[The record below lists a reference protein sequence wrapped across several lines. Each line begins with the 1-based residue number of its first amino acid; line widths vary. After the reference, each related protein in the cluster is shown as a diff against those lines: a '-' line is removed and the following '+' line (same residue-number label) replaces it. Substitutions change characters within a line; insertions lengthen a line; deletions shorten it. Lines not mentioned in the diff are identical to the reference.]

1 MKLTLST
8 FPRPVFL
15 RRKLLSRSLMVAFA
29 FAGSVAA
36 QNLPTLGDTARED
49 LSPIQERKIGE
60 QIMYSVRRDPA
71 YLDDAPTMEYLNKL
85 GSRLLEKHPD
95 ARGEANY
102 DFQFFAVRD
111 NTLNAFAFPGGFIG
125 FHSALILTAQTESEL
140 ASVMGH
146 EIGHVAQRHI
156 ARGIGGQKQDAF
168 IPIASLLLA
177 ILAARSN
184 ADAATAVLLGGQ
196 GIAVQRQLSFSREA
210 EREADRIGF
219 QYLKDADFDT
229 YGMEAFFGR
238 LQTAYRNYS
247 DNIPPYL
254 RSHPLTGERIADI
267 QNRNI
272 GQRYKQR
279 IDPLDFYLTQARVRV
294 IQDTSFQGLSDAKI
308 FFESQSKAI
317 NIEARV
323 AAQYGLAFI
332 ALKQMEYGKALSL
345 WRESQQ
351 QVAQSAQ
358 LKHWLTENSAFASL
372 EIDIHLANHQPELA
386 LQAAKQALRDVPLS
400 RGLAYQY
407 VDALL
412 ANDQTEQA
420 AAYLRDQVSLYRSD
434 SKLYNEL
441 AKIYATQG
449 KQAAQH
455 LALAEAYAIDG
466 NTEAALLQLDI
477 ARREKDVQYYD
488 LSVIDARERE
498 WKERRVD
505 EIAEE
510 KKRLRLGSVGLS
522 VSAGASAAKAE
533 NKDGTRVQSANDNAP
548 WPQGSNS
555 LWNNN
560 RAGSWLDQTLRPRTE
575 LPESRIPASR

>member
-1 MKLTLST
+1 MIA
-8 FPRPVFL
+8 
-15 RRKLLSRSLMVAFA
+15 AFG
-29 FAGSVAA
+29 FVGSVAA

-49 LSPIQERKIGE
+49 LSPVQERKIGE

-71 YLDDAPTMEYLNKL
+71 YLDDAPTIEYLNKL
-85 GSRLLEKHPD
+85 GNRLLEKHPD

-111 NTLNAFAFPGGFIG
+111 GTLNAFAFPGGFIG

-168 IPIASLLLA
+168 IPIASLILA
-177 ILAARSN
+177 VLAARSN
-184 ADAATAVLLGGQ
+184 TDAATALLLGGQ
-196 GIAVQRQLSFSREA
+196 GLAIQRQLSFSREA
-210 EREADRIGF
+210 EREADRIGYQF
-219 QYLKDADFDT
+219 LKDADFDT

-238 LQTAYRNYS
+238 LQNAYRNYS

-254 RSHPLTGERIADI
+254 RSHPVTGERIADI

-294 IQDTSFQGLSDAKI
+294 LQDATFQGLSDAKI

-317 NIEARV
+317 NVEARI
-323 AAQYGLAFI
+323 AAQYGLAFT
-332 ALKQMEYGKALSL
+332 ALKQLEYDKALNL
-345 WRESQQ
+345 LRETVQQ
-351 QVAQSAQ
+351 IAQSPQ
-358 LKHWLTENSAFASL
+358 LKHWLKESSAFASL
-372 EIDIHLANHQPELA
+372 EIDIHLANKQPALA
-386 LQAAKQALRDVPLS
+386 LKAAKQALQDVPLS

-412 ANDQTEQA
+412 ANQLTEEA
-420 AAYLRDQVSLYRSD
+420 AVFLRDQVSLYRSD

-449 KQAAQH
+449 KQALQH
-455 LALAEAYAIDG
+455 VALAEAYAIDG

-510 KKRLRLGSVGLS
+510 KKRLRLSGFSF
-522 VSAGASAAKAE
+522 SAGS
-533 NKDGTRVQSANDNAP
+533 NNGSQDANDKARTIDGDKNNNRNQNGSSLDGNG
-548 WPQGSNS
+548 WIYGGSNYGNS
-555 LWNNN
+555 LFNN
-560 RAGSWLDQTLRPRTE
+560 RAGNWLDNSLRPRAD
-575 LPESRIPASR
+575 LPDSRIPASK

>member
-1 MKLTLST
+1 LW
-8 FPRPVFL
+8 RGV
-15 RRKLLSRSLMVAFA
+15 VAA
-29 FAGSVAA
+29 FGFVGSVAA

-49 LSPIQERKIGE
+49 LSPVQERKIGE
-60 QIMYSVRRDPA
+60 QIMYSVRRDSA
-71 YLDDAPTMEYLNKL
+71 YLDDAPTIEYLNKL
-85 GSRLLEKHPD
+85 GNRLLEKHPD

-111 NTLNAFAFPGGFIG
+111 GTLNAFAFPGGFIG

-156 ARGIGGQKQDAF
+156 ARGIGGQKQDAL
-168 IPIASLLLA
+168 IPIASLILA
-177 ILAARSN
+177 VLAARASP
-184 ADAATAVLLGGQ
+184 DAATALLFGGQ
-196 GIAVQRQLSFSREA
+196 GLAIQRQLSFSREA

-219 QYLKDADFDT
+219 QFLKDADFDT

-254 RSHPLTGERIADI
+254 RSHPVTGERIADI

-279 IDPLDFYLTQARVRV
+279 VDPLDFYLTQARVRV
-294 IQDTSFQGLSDAKI
+294 LQDATFQGLSDATI
-308 FFESQSKAI
+308 YFESQGKAI
-317 NIEARV
+317 NAEARI
-323 AAQYGLAFI
+323 AGQYGLAFV
-332 ALKQMEYGKALSL
+332 ALKQLEYDKALNL
-345 WRESQQ
+345 LHETVQ
-351 QVAQSAQ
+351 QVAQSPQ
-358 LKHWLTENSAFASL
+358 LKYWLKESSAFASL
-372 EIDIHLANHQPELA
+372 EIDIHLANKKPALA
-386 LQAAKQALRDVPLS
+386 LKAAQQALQDVPLS
-400 RGLAYQY
+400 RGIAYQY

-412 ANDQTEQA
+412 ANQQTEA
-420 AAYLRDQVSLYRSD
+420 AAVFLRDQVSLYRTD

-449 KQAAQH
+449 KQALQH
-455 LALAEAYAIDG
+455 VALAEAYAIDG

-477 ARREKDVQYYD
+477 ARREKDVQYYE

-505 EIAEE
+505 ELADE
-510 KKRLRLGSVGLS
+510 KKRYRLSGLSFSTGSNNGGQEGSDKSGDKNSDKNNKRNQNGSSVGGNAWIYGGS
-522 VSAGASAAKAE
+522 
-533 NKDGTRVQSANDNAP
+533 NDGTNN
-548 WPQGSNS
+548 
-555 LWNNN
+555 LLNN
-560 RAGSWLDQTLRPRTE
+560 RAGNWVENSLRPRADW
-575 LPESRIPASR
+575 PDSRIPASK